1 MHGDGGPRN
10 ASYFGCRRGWRFC
23 GSGFC
28 VGGRESKKRFVG
40 IDMGMER
47 MAGLVLSVFLSCSLE
62 AWDCGR
68 SLESVS
74 FFY

>member
-1 MHGDGGPRN
+1 M
-10 ASYFGCRRGWRFC
+10 
-23 GSGFC
+23 
-28 VGGRESKKRFVG
+28 G

-74 FFY
+74 FFLLTCIARHHINSLGAA